1 MEIVVFRTDNLAVLR
16 GFMINSRH
24 FVLKYHISK

>member
-1 MEIVVFRTDNLAVLR
+1 MEIAVYRTDNLAFLR
-16 GFMINSRH
+16 GFRVNSRR